1 MTPTLRPMGAHA
13 VLIELDDIEQV
24 VALDAVLRPRLDAG
38 HGVWAGVQDMV
49 PAART
54 VLLVTEAG
62 ADLSRLGEEAMG
74 ASRVLE
80 EGVSGRDDGEVVEIA
95 VRYDGPDLDD
105 VVAHTG
111 LPRDEVVAAHTGQ
124 TWRVAFF
131 GFAPGFGYLVGE
143 DERLHV
149 PRRTEPRTKV
159 PAGSVGL
166 AGEFSS
172 VYPRESPGGWQL
184 IGNTQDAMWDSDRD
198 SPALLR
204 PGSQVRFVEV
214 GGGGGG
220 SA

>member
-1 MTPTLRPMGAHA
+1 MTPTLRPMGEHA

-38 HGVWAGVQDMV
+38 SGVWAGVQDMV

-54 VLLVTEAG
+54 VLFVVGAS

-74 ASRVLE
+74 AAGALE
-80 EGVSGRDDGEVVEIA
+80 GGVPGRGDGEVVELQ

-105 VVAHTG
+105 VAAHTG
-111 LPRDEVVAAHTGQ
+111 LSRDEVVSAHTGQ
-124 TWRVAFF
+124 TWRVGFF

-143 DERLHV
+143 DDRLHV
-149 PRRTEPRTKV
+149 PRRDEPRTKV

-184 IGNTQDAMWDSDRD
+184 IGSTEDPMWDSDRD
-198 SPALLR
+198 PPALLH
-204 PGSQVRFVEV
+204 PGSRVRFVEV
-214 GGGGGG
+214 GGQG
-220 SA
+220 